1 MEKNKLLC
9 ESKQIIGSDNM
20 IYLLKVSANSKRF
33 GELIERNSYYSEV
46 YSSLDKAVEE
56 GKAWMKER
64 LKFLNLEIEN
74 DLSFDEN
81 FKNEK
86 LEYSFTVTE
95 LDLDYINK
103 FNNLEDEEK
112 DKYIEPTHKI
122 YNYNINGVLLNIE
135 LEYRCANGENLRLKY
150 YEPKRKNNQNATNT
164 KEYTFENFIV
174 NDNNSFAYNAALA
187 ICENY
192 GDTYNPFFIY
202 GPNGAGKTHLINAI
216 KSKILLNNSKIR
228 ITHISSEEF
237 IRQLVISLKK
247 DEKESFRKRF
257 NNIDILI
264 IEDIQF
270 LFGKTRIEE
279 ELAFI
284 MKSLCNKKIQIIL
297 SCDIEPEKIYFE
309 NQDIKNILFSGL
321 FVPINDIM

>member
-1 MEKNKLLC
+1 
-9 ESKQIIGSDNM
+9 M

-33 GELIERNSYYSEV
+33 GKLIERNSHYSEV
-46 YSSLDKAVEE
+46 YSFLDKAVED
-56 GKAWMKER
+56 GKEWMKER
-64 LKFLNLEIEN
+64 LKVLNVKLEKDE
-74 DLSFDEN
+74 SVKEN
-81 FKNEK
+81 FNNEE

-95 LDLDYINK
+95 LDLDYIEK

-122 YNYNINGVLLNIE
+122 YNYNINGNLLNIE
-135 LEYRCANGENLRLKY
+135 LEYRYANGENLRIKH
-150 YEPKRKNNQNATNT
+150 YEPKRKNNQNTTNT

-216 KSKILLNNSKIR
+216 KNKILLNNSKIR
-228 ITHISSEEF
+228 ITHLSSEEF
-237 IRQLVISLKK
+237 IRQLVIALKK
-247 DEKESFRKRF
+247 DEKEKFREKF

-279 ELAFI
+279 ELVFI

-297 SCDIEPEKIYFE
+297 SCDIEPSKIYFE
-309 NQDIKNILFSGL
+309 NQDIKNIIFSGL
-321 FVPINDIM
+321 FVSINDIM

>member
-1 MEKNKLLC
+1 
-9 ESKQIIGSDNM
+9 M
-20 IYLLKVSANSKRF
+20 IYLLKVSANSNKY
-33 GELIERNSYYSEV
+33 GELIERNSFYSEV
-46 YSSLDKAVEE
+46 YSSLDKAVKE

-64 LKFLNLEIEN
+64 LKFLNLKTEN
-74 DLSFDEN
+74 DLSFGEN
-81 FKNEK
+81 AENEE

-95 LDLDYINK
+95 LDLDYIEK

-122 YNYNINGVLLNIE
+122 YNYNINGNLLNIE
-135 LEYRCANGENLRLKY
+135 LEYRYANGENLRIKY
-150 YEPKRKNNQNATNT
+150 YEPKRKNNQNTTNT

-202 GPNGAGKTHLINAI
+202 GPNGTGKTHLINAI
-216 KSKILLNNSKIR
+216 KNKILLNNSKIR
-228 ITHISSEEF
+228 ITHLSSEEF
-237 IRQLVISLKK
+237 IRQLVIALKK
-247 DEKESFRKRF
+247 DEKEKFREKF

-297 SCDIEPEKIYFE
+297 SCDIEPSKIYFE

-321 FVPINDIM
+321 FVSINDIM

>member
-1 MEKNKLLC
+1 
-9 ESKQIIGSDNM
+9 M

-33 GELIERNSYYSEV
+33 GKLIERNSHYSEV
-46 YSSLDKAVEE
+46 YSSLDKAVED
-56 GKAWMKER
+56 GKEWMKER
-64 LKFLNLEIEN
+64 LKVLNVKLEKDE
-74 DLSFDEN
+74 SVKEN
-81 FKNEK
+81 FNNEE

-95 LDLDYINK
+95 LDLDYIEK

-122 YNYNINGVLLNIE
+122 YNYNINGNLLNIE
-135 LEYRCANGENLRLKY
+135 LEYRYANGENLRIKH
-150 YEPKRKNNQNATNT
+150 YEPKRKNNQNTTNT

-216 KSKILLNNSKIR
+216 KNKILLNNSKIR
-228 ITHISSEEF
+228 ITHLSSEEF
-237 IRQLVISLKK
+237 IRQLVIALKK
-247 DEKESFRKRF
+247 DEKEKFREKF

-279 ELAFI
+279 ELVFI

-297 SCDIEPEKIYFE
+297 SCDIEPSKIYFE

-321 FVPINDIM
+321 FVSTNDIM

>member
-1 MEKNKLLC
+1 
-9 ESKQIIGSDNM
+9 M
-20 IYLLKVSANSKRF
+20 IYLLKVSANSNKY
-33 GELIERNSYYSEV
+33 GELIERNSFYSEV
-46 YSSLDKAVEE
+46 YSSLDKAVKE

-74 DLSFDEN
+74 DLSFGEN
-81 FKNEK
+81 AENEE

-95 LDLDYINK
+95 LDLDYIEK

-122 YNYNINGVLLNIE
+122 YNYNINGNLLNIE

-150 YEPKRKNNQNATNT
+150 YEPKRKNNKNKTNT

-202 GPNGAGKTHLINAI
+202 GPNGAGKTHLINVI
-216 KSKILLNNSKIR
+216 KNKILLNNSKIK
-228 ITHISSEEF
+228 ITHLSSEEF
-237 IRQLVISLKK
+237 IRQLVMALKK
-247 DEKESFRKRF
+247 DDKERFREKF
-257 NNIDILI
+257 NELDILI

-279 ELAFI
+279 ELTFI

-297 SCDIEPEKIYFE
+297 SCDIEPSKIYFE
-309 NQDIKNILFSGL
+309 NQEIKYILFSEL
-321 FVPINDIM
+321 FDLINNSM

>member
-1 MEKNKLLC
+1 
-9 ESKQIIGSDNM
+9 M
-20 IYLLKVSANSKRF
+20 IYLLKVSVNSKRF
-33 GELIERNSYYSEV
+33 GELIEKNSYYSEV

-64 LKFLNLEIEN
+64 LKFLVLEVEN
-74 DLSFDEN
+74 DVSLDEN
-81 FKNEK
+81 AENEK

-103 FNNLEDEEK
+103 FNNLEDYEK

-122 YNYNINGVLLNIE
+122 YNYNINGNLLNIE
-135 LEYRCANGENLRLKY
+135 LEYRYANGENLRLKY
-150 YEPKRKNNQNATNT
+150 YEPKTQNT
-164 KEYTFENFIV
+164 KKANEYTFENFV
-174 NDNNSFAYNAALA
+174 VDDNNLFAYNAALA

-192 GDTYNPFFIY
+192 GDIYNPFFIY
-202 GPNGAGKTHLINAI
+202 GANGAGKTHLISAI
-216 KSKILLNNSKIR
+216 KNKILLNNSKIR

-237 IRQLVISLKK
+237 IRQLVIALKK
-247 DEKESFRKRF
+247 DEKERFREKF
-257 NNIDILI
+257 NDLDILI

-284 MKSLCNKKIQIIL
+284 IKSLCNKKIQIIL
-297 SCDIEPEKIYFE
+297 SCDIEPAEIYFE
-309 NQDIKNILFSGL
+309 SQDIKKFLWSGL
-321 FVPINDIM
+321 IVPINKKI

>member
-1 MEKNKLLC
+1 
-9 ESKQIIGSDNM
+9 M

-33 GELIERNSYYSEV
+33 GKLIERNSHYSEV
-46 YSSLDKAVEE
+46 YSSLDKAVED
-56 GKAWMKER
+56 GKEWMKER
-64 LKFLNLEIEN
+64 LKVLNVKLEKDE
-74 DLSFDEN
+74 SVKEN
-81 FKNEK
+81 FNNEE

-95 LDLDYINK
+95 LDLDYIEK

-122 YNYNINGVLLNIE
+122 YNYNINGNLLNIE
-135 LEYRCANGENLRLKY
+135 LEYRYANGENLRIKH
-150 YEPKRKNNQNATNT
+150 YEPKRKNNQNTTNT

-216 KSKILLNNSKIR
+216 KNKILLNNSKIR
-228 ITHISSEEF
+228 ITHLSSEEF
-237 IRQLVISLKK
+237 IRQLVIALKK
-247 DEKESFRKRF
+247 DEKEKFREKF

-279 ELAFI
+279 ELVFI

-297 SCDIEPEKIYFE
+297 SCDIEPSKIYFE
-309 NQDIKNILFSGL
+309 NQDIKNIIFSGL
-321 FVPINDIM
+321 FVSINDIM

>member
-1 MEKNKLLC
+1 
-9 ESKQIIGSDNM
+9 M

-33 GELIERNSYYSEV
+33 GELIERDSFYSEV

-64 LKFLNLEIEN
+64 LKFINLEIEN
-74 DLSFDEN
+74 DLNFGEN
-81 FKNEK
+81 AENEK
-86 LEYSFTVTE
+86 LEYSFSVTE
-95 LDLDYINK
+95 LDLDYIEK
-103 FNNLEDEEK
+103 FNNLEEEEK

-122 YNYNINGVLLNIE
+122 YNYNINGDLLNIE

-150 YEPKRKNNQNATNT
+150 YEPKRKNNQHKTNT
-164 KEYTFENFIV
+164 KEYTFENFVV
-174 NDNNSFAYNAALA
+174 NDNNAFAYNVALA
-187 ICENY
+187 ISENY
-192 GDTYNPFFIY
+192 GDTYNPFVIY

-216 KSKILLNNSKIR
+216 KNKILVNNSKIK
-228 ITHISSEEF
+228 IIHISSEEF

-257 NNIDILI
+257 NDTDILI

-279 ELAFI
+279 ELVFI

-297 SCDIEPEKIYFE
+297 SCDIEPSKIYFE

-321 FVPINDIM
+321 SVPINDIM

>member
-1 MEKNKLLC
+1 M
-9 ESKQIIGSDNM
+9 GSDDM

-33 GELIERNSYYSEV
+33 GKLIERNSHYSEV
-46 YSSLDKAVEE
+46 YSSLDKAVED
-56 GKAWMKER
+56 GKEWMKER
-64 LKFLNLEIEN
+64 LKVLNVKLEKDE
-74 DLSFDEN
+74 SVKEN
-81 FKNEK
+81 FNNEE

-95 LDLDYINK
+95 LDLDYIEK

-122 YNYNINGVLLNIE
+122 YNYNINGNLLNIE
-135 LEYRCANGENLRLKY
+135 LEYRYANGENLRIKH
-150 YEPKRKNNQNATNT
+150 YEPKRKNNQNTTNT

-216 KSKILLNNSKIR
+216 KNKILLNNSKIR
-228 ITHISSEEF
+228 ITHLSSEEF
-237 IRQLVISLKK
+237 IRQLVIALKK
-247 DEKESFRKRF
+247 DEKEKFREKF

-279 ELAFI
+279 ELVFI

-297 SCDIEPEKIYFE
+297 SCDIEPSKIYFE

-321 FVPINDIM
+321 FVSTNDIM

>member
-1 MEKNKLLC
+1 
-9 ESKQIIGSDNM
+9 M

-46 YSSLDKAVEE
+46 YSSLNKAVEE
-56 GKAWMKER
+56 GKIWLKER
-64 LKFLNLEIEN
+64 LDFLNSQEDNNLFY
-74 DLSFDEN
+74 DK
-81 FKNEK
+81 FKKNK
-86 LEYSFTVTE
+86 DIEYSFSVTE
-95 LDLDYINK
+95 LDLDYIEK

-122 YNYNINGVLLNIE
+122 YNYNINGGILNIE
-135 LEYRCANGENLRLKY
+135 LEYRYANGENLRLKY
-150 YEPKRKNNQNATNT
+150 YEPKRKNHQNVTKT

-187 ICENY
+187 ISENY

-216 KSKILLNNSKIR
+216 KNKILVNNSKIK
-228 ITHISSEEF
+228 IIHISSEEF

-257 NNIDILI
+257 NDTDILI

-279 ELAFI
+279 ELACIIKF
-284 MKSLCNKKIQIIL
+284 LCNKKIQIIL
-297 SCDIEPEKIYFE
+297 SCDVEPAKINIE
-309 NQDIKNILFSGL
+309 NQDIKNILWSGL
-321 FVPINDIM
+321 IVPINDIM